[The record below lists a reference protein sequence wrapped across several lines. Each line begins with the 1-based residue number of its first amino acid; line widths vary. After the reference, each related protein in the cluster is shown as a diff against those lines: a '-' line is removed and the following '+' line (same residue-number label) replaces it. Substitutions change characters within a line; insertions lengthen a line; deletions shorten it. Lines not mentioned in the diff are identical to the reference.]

1 MDIGAD
7 RLRSL
12 RIDSAE
18 VIRVTLITCLW
29 LWAFGFD
36 IVEDIYGGPETVP
49 RLTSEIGYLMLGHMR
64 DHAEGA

>member
-1 MDIGAD
+1 MP
-7 RLRSL
+7 RS
-12 RIDSAE
+12 SGF
-18 VIRVTLITCLW
+18 TLITCLW

-49 RLTSEIGYLMLGHMR
+49 RLISEVGYLMLGHMR